1 MKEKNSKTGSS
12 NNISDKDEPD
22 SKRIKNDPKAENK
35 SKEVVSKANGKT
47 GSSSDTRLTDI
58 HSQRNSKKNSGND
71 VLNSILNETR
81 KPSEAGWESGIKILD
96 AVRVII
102 PLKLLLVCNQIADR
116 LSGEE
121 FSILVNLN
129 EKDKVI
135 RLSEEFH
142 IPQQVVSNASIDYI
156 PEDYNFNT
164 VIHRHPDGMNSF
176 SSTDKNFI
184 NQNFKLSILYTHKDG
199 FVHGVYNLK
208 YDNYLVQLPIEII
221 VDMGLELID
230 IQNIQTV
237 RASRNEIDRRLDIDD
252 ERLIGNG
259 RAYGSMFD
267 GDDDLPF
274 GRSMDRRFGHRGKRR
289 IISDDKTSTF
299 DLDKDSS
306 EEEKRE
312 LKKLDEENLDYGLIK
327 RIILEDVNDN
337 IETLDMRLTNM
348 EDFIQYSGHFM

>member
-1 MKEKNSKTGSS
+1 MKDKNAKSS
-12 NNISDKDEPD
+12 ISVNSNGKDESD
-22 SKRIKNDPKAENK
+22 SKRNKTENK
-35 SKEVVSKANGKT
+35 SESKNKEG
-47 GSSSDTRLTDI
+47 
-58 HSQRNSKKNSGND
+58 NSKNNNRADSGND
-71 VLNSILNETR
+71 VLNSILNESR
-81 KPSEAGWESGIKILD
+81 RPSEDGWESGIKILD
-96 AVRVII
+96 AVKVII

-121 FSILVNLN
+121 FSILVNLT

-142 IPQQVVSNASIDYI
+142 IPQQVVSSASIDYI

-184 NQNFKLSILYTHKDG
+184 NQNFKLSILYTHKEG

-208 YDNYLVQLPIEII
+208 HDNYLVQLPIEIS
-221 VDMGLELID
+221 VDMGLDLID

-237 RASRNEIDRRLDIDD
+237 RASRKEIDRRLDIDD
-252 ERLIGNG
+252 DRLIGNG

-274 GRSMDRRFGHRGKRR
+274 GRSLDRRFGHRGKRR
-289 IISDDKTSTF
+289 ILSDDKTSTF
-299 DLDKDSS
+299 DLDKDGS

-337 IETLDMRLTNM
+337 LETLDMRLTNM
-348 EDFIQYSGHFM
+348 EDFIQYSGNFI

>member
-1 MKEKNSKTGSS
+1 MKEKNSKSGSS
-12 NNISDKDEPD
+12 NNSDGKDEPD
-22 SKRIKNDPKAENK
+22 SGRNKAENK
-35 SKEVVSKANGKT
+35 SKEVISKTNGKA
-47 GSSSDTRLTDI
+47 GSSHDTRLIDV
-58 HSQRNSKKNSGND
+58 HSVRNGKRSSGND
-71 VLNSILNETR
+71 IFNSIFNEPR
-81 KPSEAGWESGIKILD
+81 KPSEAGWESGIKILN
-96 AVRVII
+96 AVKVII

-121 FSILVNLN
+121 FSILVNLT

-208 YDNYLVQLPIEII
+208 HDNYLVQLPIEIS
-221 VDMGLELID
+221 VDMGIEMID

-237 RASRNEIDRRLDIDD
+237 RASRKEIDRRMDIDE

-259 RAYGSMFD
+259 RTYGSMFD

-274 GRSMDRRFGHRGKRR
+274 GRSMDRRYGHRGKRR

-299 DLDKDSS
+299 DLDKDGS

-312 LKKLDEENLDYGLIK
+312 LKKLDEDNLDYGLIK

-348 EDFIQYSGHFM
+348 EDFIQYSGNFI

>member
-1 MKEKNSKTGSS
+1 MKEKNSKSGSS
-12 NNISDKDEPD
+12 NNSDGKDESD
-22 SKRIKNDPKAENK
+22 SGRNKAENK
-35 SKEVVSKANGKT
+35 SKEAVSKANGKAT
-47 GSSSDTRLTDI
+47 SAPDTLLTEV
-58 HSQRNSKKNSGND
+58 HTARNGKRSSGND

-96 AVRVII
+96 TVKVII

-121 FSILVNLN
+121 FSILVNLT

-184 NQNFKLSILYTHKDG
+184 NQNFKLSILYTYKDG
-199 FVHGVYNLK
+199 FVHGIYNLK
-208 YDNYLVQLPIEII
+208 HDNYLVQLPIEIS
-221 VDMGLELID
+221 VDMGLDLID

-237 RASRNEIDRRLDIDD
+237 RASRKVIEIDD

-259 RAYGSMFD
+259 RQYGSMFEVE
-267 GDDDLPF
+267 DDLPF
-274 GRSMDRRFGHRGKRR
+274 GRSMDIRFGHRGKRR
-289 IISDDKTSTF
+289 IISDDKISTF
-299 DLDKDSS
+299 DLDKDGS

-337 IETLDMRLTNM
+337 LETLDMRLTNM
-348 EDFIQYSGHFM
+348 EDFIQYSGHFI

>member
-1 MKEKNSKTGSS
+1 MKEKNSKTVSS
-12 NNISDKDEPD
+12 NNSDGKDETD
-22 SKRIKNDPKAENK
+22 SGRNKTENK
-35 SKEVVSKANGKT
+35 SKEVVSKNNGKAA
-47 GSSSDTRLTDI
+47 SASDTRLTDI
-58 HSQRNSKKNSGND
+58 RSARNGNRSSGND
-71 VLNSILNETR
+71 VLNSILNEPR

-96 AVRVII
+96 TVKVII

-121 FSILVNLN
+121 FSILVNLT

-142 IPQQVVSNASIDYI
+142 IPSQVVSSASIDYI

-184 NQNFKLSILYTHKDG
+184 NQNFKLSILYTHKEG

-208 YDNYLVQLPIEII
+208 HDNYLVQLPIEIS
-221 VDMGLELID
+221 VDMGLDLID

-237 RASRNEIDRRLDIDD
+237 RASRKVIEIEDD
-252 ERLIGNG
+252 RLIGNG

-274 GRSMDRRFGHRGKRR
+274 GRSMDRRFGHRGKRT
-289 IISDDKTSTF
+289 ILSDDKTSTF
-299 DLDKDSS
+299 DLDKDGS
-306 EEEKRE
+306 EEDKRE

-337 IETLDMRLTNM
+337 LETLDMRLTNM
-348 EDFIQYSGHFM
+348 EDFIQYSGHFI

>member
-1 MKEKNSKTGSS
+1 MKDKNSKSS
-12 NNISDKDEPD
+12 ISISTNGKDEPD
-22 SKRIKNDPKAENK
+22 SKRNKTDNK
-35 SKEVVSKANGKT
+35 SESKNKDANTKNNNC
-47 GSSSDTRLTDI
+47 SD
-58 HSQRNSKKNSGND
+58 SGND
-71 VLNSILNETR
+71 ILNSILNENR
-81 KPSEAGWESGIKILD
+81 KPSGAGWESGIKILD
-96 AVRVII
+96 AVKVII

-121 FSILVNLN
+121 FSILVNLT

-142 IPQQVVSNASIDYI
+142 IPSQVVSNASIDYI

-184 NQNFKLSILYTHKDG
+184 NQNFKLYILYTHKEG

-208 YDNYLVQLPIEII
+208 HDNYLVQLPIEIS
-221 VDMGLELID
+221 VDMGLDLID

-237 RASRNEIDRRLDIDD
+237 RASRKEIDRRMDMDD

-289 IISDDKTSTF
+289 IISNDNSSTF
-299 DLDKDSS
+299 DLDKDGS

-337 IETLDMRLTNM
+337 IETLDIRLTNM
-348 EDFIQYSGHFM
+348 EDFIQYSGHFI

>member
-1 MKEKNSKTGSS
+1 MKEKNSKSGSS
-12 NNISDKDEPD
+12 NNSEGKDESD
-22 SKRIKNDPKAENK
+22 SGRNKN
-35 SKEVVSKANGKT
+35 KETVSKTNGKAA
-47 GSSSDTRLTDI
+47 SASDTRLTDI
-58 HSQRNSKKNSGND
+58 HSQRNSKRSSGND
-71 VLNSILNETR
+71 VLNSIQNETR
-81 KPSEAGWESGIKILD
+81 RPSEAGWESGIKILD
-96 AVRVII
+96 AVKVII

-121 FSILVNLN
+121 FSILVNLT

-135 RLSEEFH
+135 SLSEEFH

-184 NQNFKLSILYTHKDG
+184 NQNFKLSILYTHRDG

-208 YDNYLVQLPIEII
+208 HDNYLVQLPIEIS
-221 VDMGLELID
+221 VDMGLDLID

-237 RASRNEIDRRLDIDD
+237 RASRKEIDRRMDIDD
-252 ERLIGNG
+252 ERLIGND

-267 GDDDLPF
+267 SDDDLPF

-299 DLDKDSS
+299 DLDKDGT
-306 EEEKRE
+306 EEEKRA

-327 RIILEDVNDN
+327 RLILEDVNDN
-337 IETLDMRLTNM
+337 IETLDMRLSNM
-348 EDFIQYSGHFM
+348 EDFIQYSGHFI

>member
-12 NNISDKDEPD
+12 NNSDGKDEPD
-22 SKRIKNDPKAENK
+22 SSRNKTENK
-35 SKEVVSKANGKT
+35 SKEVLSKTNGKA
-47 GSSSDTRLTDI
+47 GSTSDTRLIDI
-58 HSQRNSKKNSGND
+58 HHQRNGKRNSGND
-71 VLNSILNETR
+71 ILNSILNETR

-96 AVRVII
+96 AVKVII

-121 FSILVNLN
+121 FSILVNLT

-184 NQNFKLSILYTHKDG
+184 NQNFKLSILYTHKEG

-208 YDNYLVQLPIEII
+208 HDNYLVQLPIEIS
-221 VDMGLELID
+221 VDMGLDLID

-237 RASRNEIDRRLDIDD
+237 RASRKEIEIEDD
-252 ERLIGNG
+252 RLIGNG
-259 RAYGSMFD
+259 RAYGSIFD

-289 IISDDKTSTF
+289 IISDEKSSTF
-299 DLDKDSS
+299 DLDKDGS

-337 IETLDMRLTNM
+337 LETLDMRLTNM
-348 EDFIQYSGHFM
+348 EDFIQYSGNFI

>member
-12 NNISDKDEPD
+12 NNTDGKDESD
-22 SKRIKNDPKAENK
+22 SGRNKAENK
-35 SKEVVSKANGKT
+35 SKEVVSKPNGKAS
-47 GSSSDTRLTDI
+47 SSSDTRLIDV
-58 HSQRNSKKNSGND
+58 HSVRNGKRNSGND
-71 VLNSILNETR
+71 ILNSILNETR
-81 KPSEAGWESGIKILD
+81 KSSEAGWESGIKILD
-96 AVRVII
+96 AVKVII

-121 FSILVNLN
+121 FSILVNLT

-142 IPQQVVSNASIDYI
+142 IPSQVVSNASIDYI

-184 NQNFKLSILYTHKDG
+184 NQNFKLSILYTHKEG

-208 YDNYLVQLPIEII
+208 HDNYLVQLPIEIS
-221 VDMGLELID
+221 VDMGLDLID

-237 RASRNEIDRRLDIDD
+237 RASRKVMDIDD
-252 ERLIGNG
+252 DRLIGNG
-259 RAYGSMFD
+259 RPYGSMFD

-274 GRSMDRRFGHRGKRR
+274 GRSLDRRFGHRGKRR
-289 IISDDKTSTF
+289 IVSDDKSSTF
-299 DLDKDSS
+299 DLDKDGS

-337 IETLDMRLTNM
+337 LETLDMRLSNM
-348 EDFIQYSGHFM
+348 EDFIQYSGQFI